1 MWLQHFPG
9 GRAPIKLIIA
19 FITDEC
25 RCWWSFLLT
34 EPSKGFQ
41 RAKKS
46 EGKNI
51 SLFLKLRVLWVRHK
65 QRKVNCSFLS
75 AADRERAFP
84 SAHPAAMTSPC
95 GWRQVA
101 VTTCFLFTKDRAP
114 EQTKPHNWFACLVF
128 LTHLVVNLRAKKA
141 RKEGDTFPRAGKC
154 HIPGLKPTKTTSKS
168 IIRELLH
175 KQQHLSYLSRAFG
188 LMPVSHC
195 GTPWW
200 MFGPIKILARKIHL

>member
-75 AADRERAFP
+75 AAWQGSQCHSDP
-84 SAHPAAMTSPC
+84 SQGHSVPDFSLSTPSSDDISLWLKTGC
-95 GWRQVA
+95 
-101 VTTCFLFTKDRAP
+101 CD
-114 EQTKPHNWFACLVF
+114 
-128 LTHLVVNLRAKKA
+128 HLL
-141 RKEGDTFPRAGKC
+141 
-154 HIPGLKPTKTTSKS
+154 S
-168 IIRELLH
+168 LH
-175 KQQHLSYLSRAFG
+175 KGSSPRTNQTPQLVCLFG
-188 LMPVSHC
+188 VPYPSWCKSEGREGKKRRWHFPQGRKVSH
-195 GTPWW
+195 TW
-200 MFGPIKILARKIHL
+200 FEANKDHFQIHRQRAITQAAAPVLS